1 MTGFHL
7 DDKGACMKQ
16 QNSFFETGLAVFS
29 GLTSFVFVYY
39 AVGVLNAVHVP
50 EWDKV
55 FGYVTIGYGLGN
67 IYILSASWRFQS
79 SWTLW
84 ANKLIALCFLGVFLM
99 DMWRTGVKSPL
110 EYVGALGVAGV
121 LWLNW
126 FTVKK
131 LTQRGQENGSTV
143 DRAGTRPKKQKGN
156 RR

>member
-1 MTGFHL
+1 
-7 DDKGACMKQ
+7 MKQ
-16 QNSFFETGLAVFS
+16 KNFVFETGLAVFS
-29 GLTSFVFVYY
+29 GLTSFIFVYY

-84 ANKLIALCFLGVFLM
+84 TNELIALCFFGVFLM

-110 EYVGALGVAGV
+110 EYVGALGVACV
-121 LWLNW
+121 LCLNW
-126 FTVKK
+126 YAVKR
-131 LTQRGQENGSTV
+131 LAQRGQEEGPKV
-143 DRAGTRPKKQKGN
+143 DRIRTRPKKQKGN